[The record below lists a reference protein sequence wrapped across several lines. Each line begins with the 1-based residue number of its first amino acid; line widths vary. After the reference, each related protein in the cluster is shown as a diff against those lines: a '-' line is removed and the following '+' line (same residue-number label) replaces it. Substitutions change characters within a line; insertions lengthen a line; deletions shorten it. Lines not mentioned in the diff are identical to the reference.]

1 MSVSAKGQAVKDGP
15 LLLDMIGDVVV
26 HMGDELALVKD
37 DVVVSYWEL
46 DQAVACLSADLRGW
60 GVRAEDR
67 VGIAHGTGID
77 GAVAALAIMEAG
89 AAFVPLE
96 TSHPDARLQSVINDA
111 GVSLVLAPEDL
122 KSRVS
127 KLTPDS
133 CRVEEWRFA
142 KSDAAAGPIRTE
154 RSSAAHDAQL
164 AYIIFTSGST
174 GRPKGVMISHRAIA
188 NYIGWART
196 EYTSLGGRAVLHSP
210 LGFDLTLTALFGTLA
225 SGGCIVLSDPLS
237 GFSEIPDADF
247 VKGTPSHLPFISLM
261 SGKSPAKE
269 LVLGGE
275 SLIGENVEWWRS
287 VNPTAEIIN
296 EYGPT
301 ETTVGCTARRWSRD
315 MAVPPGVLSL
325 GKPISGCEIHVLD
338 AELASV
344 AVGEVGELYI
354 SGLQVARGYAAMPGV
369 TAACFV
375 PDPFTDERGRR
386 MYKSGDFGWYDH
398 DGELHFTGRND
409 SQVKVSGHRIEL
421 GDIEANLLRTPGVL
435 EAAAILVADAN
446 PQIFGFVRTSDPS
459 LDGDAILRG
468 IRDRV
473 PQYLVPA
480 KVIVVPDLPRT
491 QNGKIDR
498 ERLGGLTE
506 R

>member
-1 MSVSAKGQAVKDGP
+1 MSVSANGQAVRNGP
-15 LLLDMIGDVVV
+15 LLLDMIGDVVAR
-26 HMGDELALVKD
+26 MGDEPALVHND
-37 DVVVSYWEL
+37 LVVSYGEL
-46 DQAVACLSADLRGW
+46 DQAVARLAADLGERGI
-60 GVRAEDR
+60 RAEDR

-77 GAVAALAIMEAG
+77 GAVAALAVLEAG
-89 AAFVPLE
+89 AAFVPIE
-96 TSHPDARLQSVINDA
+96 ASSPDARLRSVIDDA
-111 GVSLVLAPEDL
+111 GVSLILTPEDL
-122 KSRVS
+122 GARIGA
-127 KLTPDS
+127 LAPAP
-133 CRVEEWRFA
+133 CRVEKWRFA
-142 KSDAAAGPIRTE
+142 KSDAPAGPVRTE
-154 RSSAAHDAQL
+154 RSSAPHREQL

-174 GRPKGVMISHRAIA
+174 GRPKGVMIAHGAIA

-196 EYTSLGGRAVLHSP
+196 AYTSLGGKAVLHSP

-225 SGGCIVLSDPLS
+225 AGGCVVLSEPLS
-237 GFSEIPDADF
+237 GFSELPDADF

-287 VNPTAEIIN
+287 VNPTAEIVN

-315 MAVPPGVLSL
+315 MTVPPGVLSL

-338 AELASV
+338 AELTPV
-344 AVGEVGELYI
+344 AVEEVGELYI
-354 SGLQVARGYAAMPGV
+354 SGLQTARGYAAMPGT
-369 TAACFV
+369 TAASFV
-375 PDPFTDERGRR
+375 PDPFTAEPGRR
-386 MYKSGDFGWYDH
+386 MYRSGDFGWYDH
-398 DGELHFTGRND
+398 NGELHFTGRND
-409 SQVKVSGHRIEL
+409 NQIKVSGHRIEL
-421 GDIEANLLRTPGVL
+421 GDVEANLLRTPGVL
-435 EAAAILVADAN
+435 EAAAVLLRGEN

-459 LDGDAILRG
+459 LDGEAILRG

-473 PQYLVPA
+473 PHYLVPA
-480 KVIVVPDLPRT
+480 QVVVVPDLPRT

-498 ERLGGLTE
+498 EHLSGLVK

>member
-1 MSVSAKGQAVKDGP
+1 MSVSANGRAVQNGP
-15 LLLDMIGDVVV
+15 LLLDMIGDVVAR
-26 HMGDELALVKD
+26 MGDEPALVKD
-37 DVVVSYWEL
+37 DVVVSYGEL
-46 DQAVACLSADLRGW
+46 DQAVARLSADLRER

-77 GAVAALAIMEAG
+77 GAVAALAVMEAG

-96 TSHPDARLQSVINDA
+96 TSYPDARLRSVINDA
-111 GVSLVLAPEDL
+111 AVALILTPGDL
-122 KSRVS
+122 KSRIGE
-127 KLTPDS
+127 LAPDP

-142 KSDAAAGPIRTE
+142 TSDAAAGPVRKE
-154 RSSAAHDAQL
+154 RSAALHKEQL

-174 GRPKGVMISHRAIA
+174 GRPKGVMISHGAIA

-196 EYTSLGGRAVLHSP
+196 EYTSLGGRSVLHSP

-237 GFSEIPDADF
+237 GFSELPDADF

-287 VNPTAEIIN
+287 VNPTAEIVN

-301 ETTVGCTARRWSRD
+301 ETTVGCTARRWSRN
-315 MAVPPGVLSL
+315 MPVPPGVLSL

-338 AELASV
+338 TELAPV

-354 SGLQVARGYAAMPGV
+354 SGLQTARGYAAMPGA

-375 PDPFTDERGRR
+375 PDPFTAERGRR
-386 MYKSGDFGWYDH
+386 MYRSGDFGWYDH

-409 SQVKVSGHRIEL
+409 NQVKVSGHRIEL

-435 EAAAILVADAN
+435 EAAAILVVGEN
-446 PQIFGFVRTSDPS
+446 PHVFGFVRTSDPS
-459 LDGDAILRG
+459 LDGAAILRG

-480 KVIVVPDLPRT
+480 KVVVVPDLPRT

-498 ERLGGLTE
+498 ERLGGLAQ